1 MNPFPSTSNY
11 IANLSDEG
19 RTFTWQCTIHYM
31 GRDFRSPAFTTHAEM
46 RQWESDFYERNP
58 SRKRRYE

>member
-1 MNPFPSTSNY
+1 MNLTAHTSHY
-11 IANLSDEG
+11 IANLSNEG

-31 GRDFRSPAFTTHAEM
+31 GRDFRSPEFTTHAEM